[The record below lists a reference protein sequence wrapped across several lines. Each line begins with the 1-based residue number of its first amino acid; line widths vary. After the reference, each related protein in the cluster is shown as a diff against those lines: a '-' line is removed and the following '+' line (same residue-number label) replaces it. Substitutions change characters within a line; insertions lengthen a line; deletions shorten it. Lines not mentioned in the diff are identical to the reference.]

1 MSEVAYGTGFVEE
14 AVLNHRDDAVV
25 DAVEESIARHVDGEE
40 FDVEVA
46 RFGGSGAQRRVRDTG
61 LEAYFDGVDEA
72 FVVVE
77 VDLAVVDG
85 VELEER
91 DAELLQTAGIVDV
104 PGVLSDV
111 VGYSWDLVDATSDC
125 VDVHHGA
132 PAKDL
137 GGGFLP

>member
-1 MSEVAYGTGFVEE
+1 ME
-14 AVLNHRDDAVV
+14 AN
-25 DAVEESIARHVDGEE
+25 
-40 FDVEVA
+40 
-46 RFGGSGAQRRVRDTG
+46 
-61 LEAYFDGVDEA
+61 FDGVDEA

-77 VDLAVVDG
+77 VDLAVVYG

-91 DAELLQTAGIVDV
+91 DAELLEASGLVYV

-111 VGYSWDLVDATSDC
+111 VGYSWDLVDAASDG